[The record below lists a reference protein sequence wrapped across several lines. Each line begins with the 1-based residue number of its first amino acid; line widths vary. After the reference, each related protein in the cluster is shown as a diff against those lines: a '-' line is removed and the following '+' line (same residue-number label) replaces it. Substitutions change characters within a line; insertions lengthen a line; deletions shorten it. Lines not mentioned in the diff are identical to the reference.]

1 MHSPWCVLGGSDWR
15 ALPSAS
21 GVYAICLDG
30 KVVYIGQSKDL
41 RERLKAHARRDGSY
55 AATLQG
61 LKGEITVRYSVH
73 RGDTA
78 SRMIREARLIA
89 RLQPKLN
96 GWGTERMQSEPR
108 LDRAG
113 INYREWTYPILPNR
127 HARAKRDHRILRRK
141 FLPAVYQDMLAG
153 GRA

>member
-1 MHSPWCVLGGSDWR
+1 M
-15 ALPSAS
+15 
-21 GVYAICLDG
+21 
-30 KVVYIGQSKDL
+30 VVYIGQSVDL
-41 RERLKAHARRDGSY
+41 RARLRYHARSDGSY

-61 LKGEITVRYSVH
+61 LKGAITVRYSVH
-73 RGDTA
+73 RVDTA
-78 SRMIREARLIA
+78 SRMEREARLIA

-96 GWGTERMQSEPR
+96 GWGTERMLSEPR

-127 HARAKRDHRILRRK
+127 PTRAKRDPRILRRK
-141 FLPAVYQDMLAG
+141 YLSAEYQDMLAG